1 MSSSPVPCIFV
12 VDDEYVIAS
21 TLAAILKMNGFSAK
35 FFTCPLEA
43 LTAAES
49 NTPDLLIS
57 DVAMPGISGIELAI
71 QMRAQF
77 PMCKMLLFSGQ
88 ATTQDLLRDA
98 RSQGHDFQLLQKP
111 VHPSEMLSR
120 IAVLMT
126 ESILTGSE
134 TSTSRL
140 RREADAARESGK
152 QLLKDSLSTPDALRY
167 ERISRDA
174 VSLLVKA
181 ARLRNHADALEK
193 DGPSN

>member
-167 ERISRDA
+167 ERFSRDA